1 MSSYNYY
8 KKQLLSR
15 LSIVI
20 IITTPKEVKRG
31 GLMRRKLLASALA
44 LVMAGS
50 LIACGSGGGGETRA
64 ASEGESKETTVAEK
78 SESAGGEK
86 KHYKF
91 GYTCMDGTNPFFV
104 TIQDKIKELVEANGD
119 ELIVTDPG
127 NDVTKQISQV
137 EDMLSQK
144 LDGLFMNPVDAQGI
158 IPALD
163 LAKEAGVP
171 MVGFDTEVGDMSYL
185 VSYTG
190 SDNYN
195 AGKVVGEDLVKKA
208 PNGGKI
214 IVLDSPTMQSVV
226 DRTNGFMDAIKDHG
240 FEVVAQQDAKGNL
253 QIAMGIAEDLLQ
265 SNPDVVAI
273 FGGNDPTAL
282 GALAAANAAGIKD
295 CMIYGVDGSPDIKSE
310 LASGESLIEGS
321 GAQSP
326 VSIAE
331 QAVKIMYD
339 YVEGKQV
346 DERYPVETF
355 LITSDNVAQYGTDG
369 WQ

>member
-1 MSSYNYY
+1 M
-8 KKQLLSR
+8 KKR
-15 LSIVI
+15 
-20 IITTPKEVKRG
+20 
-31 GLMRRKLLASALA
+31 LLAFGMALTMVAA
-44 LVMAGS
+44 LT
-50 LIACGSGGGGETRA
+50 ACGSQGGGGSSA
-64 ASEGESKETTVAEK
+64 ADSSAAGASSAAGESAK
-78 SESAGGEK
+78 AGDASGG

-104 TIQDKIKELVEANGD
+104 TIQDKMKELIEARGD
-119 ELIVTDPG
+119 ELVITDPG

-137 EDMLSQK
+137 EDMLSQN

-163 LAKEAGVP
+163 QAKEAGVP

-195 AGKVVGEDLVKKA
+195 AGKVVGEDLVKKL
-208 PNGGKI
+208 PDGGKI
-214 IVLDSPTMQSVV
+214 IILDSPTMQSVV
-226 DRTNGFMDAIKDHG
+226 DRTNGFMDAIKDHN
-240 FEVVAQQDAKGNL
+240 FDVVAQQDAKGNL
-253 QIAMGIAEDLLQ
+253 QVAMCIAEDLLQ
-265 SNPDVVAI
+265 ANPDVVAI

-295 CMIYGVDGSPDIKSE
+295 CKIYGVDGSPDIKKE
-310 LASGESLIEGS
+310 LASGDSLIEGT

-331 QAVKIMYD
+331 KAVEIMYD

-346 DERYPVETF
+346 EEKYPVETF
-355 LITSDNVAQYGTDG
+355 LITGENVKDYGTDG

>member
-1 MSSYNYY
+1 
-8 KKQLLSR
+8 
-15 LSIVI
+15 
-20 IITTPKEVKRG
+20 
-31 GLMRRKLLASALA
+31 MRRRLMAGALA
-44 LVMAGS
+44 FVMAGS
-50 LIACGSGGGGETRA
+50 LVACGGGEKKA
-64 ASEGESKETTVAEK
+64 ASEGESKEAATTAQS
-78 SESAGGEK
+78 SESKSGEK

-104 TIQDKIKELVEANGD
+104 TIQDKIKEMVEANGD

-137 EDMLSQK
+137 EDMLSQN

-163 LAKEAGVP
+163 LAKDAGVP

-253 QIAMGIAEDLLQ
+253 QVAMGIAEDLLQ

-295 CMIYGVDGSPDIKSE
+295 CLIYGVDGSPDIKS
-310 LASGESLIEGS
+310 
-321 GAQSP
+321 
-326 VSIAE
+326 
-331 QAVKIMYD
+331 
-339 YVEGKQV
+339 
-346 DERYPVETF
+346 
-355 LITSDNVAQYGTDG
+355 
-369 WQ
+369 